1 MLYYG
6 QEIRK
11 QLKERIEMT
20 NYKVKYFLNEDPET
34 DIIWNYYIEET
45 NEEVT
50 GDIEETSIDVWE
62 EVVAYESECQAYEY
76 AYNNLSNF
84 Y

>member
-1 MLYYG
+1 
-6 QEIRK
+6 
-11 QLKERIEMT
+11 MT

-84 Y
+84 D